1 MKKQITAA
9 IVALAGAVIIAAPQ
23 VQPVPPV
30 GAPSPSPR
38 ESFLREQAYAEMQRV
53 TGQIDVLQAN
63 LEELAARVS
72 RLESARAENDALRAE
87 IAALKA
93 SNAELQSR
101 TKSLRSE
108 IVADLTKRLAAIQR
122 DMTPPAPPPAPKPQ
136 TSSPAVE
143 PHREYVVQPGD
154 TLSLIAAAFKTT
166 VPRIKEMN
174 NLKSDILRIG
184 QKLMLPL

>member
-1 MKKQITAA
+1 MKKEITAA
-9 IVALAGAVIIAAPQ
+9 IVALAGAAIFAAPP
-23 VQPVPPV
+23 VQPVQPV
-30 GAPSPSPR
+30 GAPPSPSAR
-38 ESFLREQAYAEMQRV
+38 EAFLREQAYAEMQRV

-72 RLESARAENDALRAE
+72 RLEAARAENDALRAE

-122 DMTPPAPPPAPKPQ
+122 DMTPPAPPPKPQ
-136 TSSPAVE
+136 TTTPAAE

-184 QKLMLPL
+184 QKLSLPL